1 MTKQKHESSPQIARK
16 QLVKTQLVKRRGINM
31 AKIKTLVEQ
40 LNSRN
45 KKS

>member
-16 QLVKTQLVKRRGINM
+16 QLVKRQLVKRGINM
-31 AKIKTLVEQ
+31 ARIKTLVEQ